1 MEINL
6 TVEVI
11 FMVEEVYN
19 LFYFSPDEKVITH
32 VGIVPHTISGSD
44 DDKLAFL
51 KTHIYADLPS
61 CKYYDV
67 DPRAIGDS
75 EYLTAR
81 RFMALARSGEA
92 TIVFELAL
100 EGVKAPSNP
109 LIIYTAVVAGT
120 IKIDSS
126 TEINKPV
133 RRDDFEANIPPGV
146 KEMPDYL
153 NDYIVDGG
161 FKIKELLVDDHV
173 KPIHLLFN
181 NKHYLSSVKLLMSFI
196 DTLGFLEFGEVNKA
210 FPMWLDKY
218 CDLSVL
224 QITSSELY
232 ELRHSIL
239 HMTNLNSRKV
249 VQGVERRISYSIG
262 PLGTPTRTH
271 SGIVFFSYIDFIHLL
286 EAALDKWLA
295 TYDNDKVI
303 SFIERYDQIVREQ
316 Y

>member
-1 MEINL
+1 M
-6 TVEVI
+6 
-11 FMVEEVYN
+11 MEEVYN

-32 VGIVPHTISGSD
+32 VGIVPHVISGSD
-44 DDKLAFL
+44 EDKLAFL
-51 KTHIYADLPS
+51 KSHIHADLPS
-61 CKYYDV
+61 CEYYDV
-67 DPRAIGDS
+67 DPIAIGDNKL
-75 EYLTAR
+75 LTVG
-81 RFMALARSGEA
+81 RFMALARMGKEI
-92 TIVFELAL
+92 IVFGLAL
-100 EGVKAPSNP
+100 KGIKNP
-109 LIIYTAVVAGT
+109 LNSLVIKTAVVAGEV
-120 IKIDSS
+120 KIDSS
-126 TEINKPV
+126 VKADKPV
-133 RRDDFEANIPPGV
+133 RISDFEDNIVPGV
-146 KEMPDYL
+146 KKMPDYL
-153 NDYIVDGG
+153 NDYIVDEG
-161 FKIKELLVDDHV
+161 FKIKDLLVDDHV

-181 NKHYLSSVKLLMSFI
+181 NKHYLSSIKLLMSFI

-249 VQGVERRISYSIG
+249 VQGVERRISYSIA